1 MLEKYFKKFSE
12 KVAIPFIKICIFF
25 KIKPNMLSVAGLI
38 VIVIGSY
45 YFLILNKTYVMF
57 YIFLGSAIDGL
68 DGPLARTLNI
78 QSDKGALIDSTI
90 DRVGEMIIWSVIC
103 IKYVSSE
110 IELFTVI
117 SIVTASG
124 LIPYLRAK
132 GETLNIDNKLG
143 LTPRPERVIFAVL
156 YMYFNFSCTY
166 VYICLL

>member
-1 MLEKYFKKFSE
+1 MADD
-12 KVAIPFIKICIFF
+12 VV
-25 KIKPNMLSVAGLI
+25 NVLSVAGLI

-45 YFLILNKTYVMF
+45 YFLVLNKTYGIF

-132 GETLNIDNKLG
+132 GETLDIEKKTDLLNTDIYSVSLLSDDSMFENILE
-143 LTPRPERVIFAVL
+143 ERGKF
-156 YMYFNFSCTY
+156 FH
-166 VYICLL
+166 